1 MPLRARFIALQTH
14 GHLVSLGIPESPAL
28 DRPGA
33 PPGAVVIF
41 ATLLTGTHGGTTISF
56 EVSALFNHKPPIH
69 NVSFDV
75 ARSAQHDLV
84 SPDAPLQVTA

>member
-1 MPLRARFIALQTH
+1 MDTLSVWAYPKAPRWTGREPRQAC
-14 GHLVSLGIPESPAL
+14 GHICNAT
-28 DRPGA
+28 DRNP
-33 PPGAVVIF
+33 
-41 ATLLTGTHGGTTISF
+41 HGGTTISF
-56 EVSALFNHKPPIH
+56 EVSALINHKPPIH